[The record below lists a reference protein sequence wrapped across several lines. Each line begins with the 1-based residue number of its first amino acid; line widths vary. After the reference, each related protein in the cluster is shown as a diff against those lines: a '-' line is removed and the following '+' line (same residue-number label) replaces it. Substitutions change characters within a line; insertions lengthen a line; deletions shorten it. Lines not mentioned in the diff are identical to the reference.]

1 MNIIALICELGPESR
16 DHPMLVQLNPPED
29 TVPVV
34 CVWECFRYM
43 LCSNP

>member
-1 MNIIALICELGPESR
+1 MNIIALICELGPES
-16 DHPMLVQLNPPED
+16 MLVQLNPPED

-43 LCSNP
+43 LWSNP